1 MVPMIIVVRIGLGLA
16 YQGASSTPYHDHRR
30 DHHDP
35 SSSSPSSGRRKNG
48 QLSTFKA
55 ASHQLDEEDEGS
67 QSISLGSSSSRTK
80 LDIAKGSD
88 SILRVA
94 GDDLSG
100 TDSRS
105 SGERKEEKEGEQF
118 EVMRMEV

>member
-1 MVPMIIVVRIGLGLA
+1 M
-16 YQGASSTPYHDHRR
+16 
-30 DHHDP
+30 
-35 SSSSPSSGRRKNG
+35 
-48 QLSTFKA
+48 
-55 ASHQLDEEDEGS
+55 
-67 QSISLGSSSSRTK
+67 GSSSSRTK

>member
-35 SSSSPSSGRRKNG
+35 SSSSPSSGRRNNG

-55 ASHQLDEEDEGS
+55 ASHQLEEDESS
-67 QSISLGSSSSRTK
+67 QSICLGSSSSRTK

-88 SILRVA
+88 SILRMA
-94 GDDLSG
+94 GDDLSA
-100 TDSRS
+100 TDSSS
-105 SGERKEEKEGEQF
+105 SGERNGEKDGEQF
-118 EVMRMEV
+118 EAMRMEE